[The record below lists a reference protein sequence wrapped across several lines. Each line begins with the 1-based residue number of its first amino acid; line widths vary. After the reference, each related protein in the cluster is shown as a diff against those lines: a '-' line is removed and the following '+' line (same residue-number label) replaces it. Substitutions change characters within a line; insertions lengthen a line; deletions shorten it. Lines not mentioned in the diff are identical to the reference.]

1 MAEKRN
7 YYKKNDANAPVPAN
21 EYGKLPPQALELEE
35 DVLGAIML
43 EKDAYSLISDILKPD
58 YFYKTAHQ
66 KIFEAIVELA
76 MHQNPVDMHT
86 VTEMLRKKGTIDD
99 VGGPYYITL
108 LTSRVS
114 SAAHLIY
121 HSQIIVQKYL
131 ARELIRLSSDI
142 QTKAFDEKMDVDD
155 LMQEAEGKLFEITQ
169 QNMKKDVVQIN
180 PVIEEART
188 RMKEAARRQG
198 SSGIASGFTDLDK
211 ITSGWQKSDLI
222 IIAARPAMGKTA
234 FVLSM
239 AKNMAV
245 DLNIPVAVFS
255 LEMSNVQLVNR
266 LLMNVCS
273 LEGEKIKNGQ
283 LTNEEWEK
291 FDKDVNMLYDASIYI
306 DDTPSLSVFE
316 LRSKARRLVKE
327 HKIQCIIIDY
337 LQLMNASGMS
347 FGSRE
352 QEVSMISR
360 SLKGLA
366 KELDLPIIALSQL
379 NRGVEGRAG
388 IEGKKP
394 QLSDLRESG
403 AIEQDADMVCFIHR
417 PEYYGL
423 KTDADGNS
431 NEGIAEIIISKHRNG
446 ATGEVRLKFKNVF
459 AKFLNLS
466 DDSNPFAGQGYVT
479 VKSKLNSDF
488 VPDSILETTNSNI
501 PDYLQS
507 APNGNNGD
515 VPF

>member
-1 MAEKRN
+1 MTEQRRS
-7 YYKKNDANAPVPAN
+7 KNKPEYNAPVPAN

-43 EKDAYSLISDILKPD
+43 EKDAYSLISDILKPE

-66 KIFEAIVELA
+66 KIFEAFVDLA
-76 MHQNPVDMHT
+76 LFQEPIDMHT
-86 VTEMLRKKGTIDD
+86 VTEKLRKKGTLDE
-99 VGGPYYITL
+99 VGGPYQITL
-108 LTSRVS
+108 LTSRVG

-131 ARELIRLSSDI
+131 ARELIRLSREV
-142 QTKAFDEKMDVDD
+142 QTKAFEEKIDVDD
-155 LMQEAEGKLFEITQ
+155 LMQEAESKLFEITQ
-169 QNMKKDVVQIN
+169 QNLKKDVTQIN
-180 PVIEEART
+180 PVIEEARE
-188 RMKEAARRQG
+188 RMKDAARKQG
-198 SSGIASGFTDLDK
+198 SSGLSTGFDDLDK

-234 FVLSM
+234 FILSM

-245 DLNIPVAVFS
+245 DHNTPVAIFS
-255 LEMSNVQLVNR
+255 LEMANVQLVNR

-283 LTNEEWEK
+283 LTPQEWEQ
-291 FDKDVNMLYDASIYI
+291 FDRDVTRLYDAPIYV
-306 DDTPSLSVFE
+306 DDTPSLSILE

-327 HKIQCIIIDY
+327 HNIQIIIIDY
-337 LQLMNASGMS
+337 LQLMNASGSS

-379 NRGVEGRAG
+379 NRGVEGRSG
-388 IEGKKP
+388 IEGKRP

-417 PEYYGL
+417 PEYYGIHL
-423 KTDADGNS
+423 DGNGNS
-431 NEGIAEIIISKHRNG
+431 YDGIAEIIIAKHRNG
-446 ATGEVRLKFKNVF
+446 AVGDVRLRFKNVY
-459 AKFLNLS
+459 AKFINES
-466 DDSNPFAGQGYVT
+466 DDHSFGKTTYKT
-479 VKSKLNSDF
+479 IESKINSGID
-488 VPDSILETTNSNI
+488 PDIPPIET
-501 PDYLQS
+501 PEYLRE
-507 APNGNNGD
+507 APISGNND
-515 VPF
+515 PVPF